1 MTWDEII
8 GHSKQIERLKRL
20 ITSRL
25 ISHALLFIG
34 PDGIGKRLT
43 AHIFAQNVLCDR
55 KDNQACQVCPSCKA
69 FIANNHPDFY
79 ELVPEGAS
87 LKIDQIRLLQKEA
100 AFTPRLNQGRVFI
113 IDEAEKMTT
122 QAQNSLLKIL
132 EEPPPQVIFILIASN
147 RQNLLET
154 IFSRCQEIRFDLV
167 ALDAVRM
174 ALIQAG
180 WPQQRAEIAAKISQ
194 GRVAAAFR
202 FLETE
207 GLAIRQFACEWLI
220 NLLELPA
227 SRVLDHAGK
236 LTELSPEE
244 RSDFFYHIKWLLR
257 DLLLSRLCNKQNYL
271 CLAVNI
277 DQQTVL
283 ERLGRYIQEQQ
294 VRMALSFFT
303 TAEQSLRKNGNPR
316 ITFEFLVLS
325 LRDLTIGRETSADSC
340 GHPF

>member
-20 ITSRL
+20 ITGRL
-25 ISHALLFIG
+25 IPHALLFIG

-43 AHIFAQNVLCDR
+43 AQIFAQTVLCDS
-55 KDNQACQVCPSCKA
+55 KDSEACQGCPSCKA
-69 FIANNHPDFY
+69 FIAHNHPDFY

-132 EEPPPQVIFILIASN
+132 EEPPLQVMFILIASS

-167 ALDAVRM
+167 ALDEVRA
-174 ALIQAG
+174 ALVQAG
-180 WPQQRAEIAAKISQ
+180 WSQQKAEIAAKISQ

-220 NLLELPA
+220 HLLELPA

-236 LTELSPEE
+236 LTELAPEE

-257 DLLLSRLCNKQNYL
+257 DLLLLRLCNKQNYL

-277 DQQTVL
+277 DQQAVL
-283 ERLGRYIQEQQ
+283 DNLGHYLQEQQ
-294 VRMALSFFT
+294 IKTALLLFT
-303 TAEQSLRKNGNPR
+303 TAEQSLKKNGNPR
-316 ITFEFLVLS
+316 ITFEFLALS